1 MRVLDLMLKDLYQI
15 VKDWKTFVFLLD
27 MPMAFTLLLGFA
39 FSEEGEDPRLPVAV
53 LDRDQAGVLGAP
65 LIALMD
71 GSDAIRPVVEGG
83 ATSESLAAD
92 VQDEKVAAAVIVPDG
107 YSARVLDGE
116 TPPLRVIADS
126 ASNAGQTAQTNLQ
139 AVVNRLL
146 TSVQAAQAAVDAL
159 AEADPDRYAAASARE
174 AALADA
180 LDDAVDAWEDPPFAV
195 ASRRTGQEAED
206 EAPNAFAHSS
216 AGTMAQ
222 FAIAGLIGAAE
233 VVVAERKSRTLQ
245 RMLTTSMRKVEV
257 LAGHFL
263 AMMMMVL
270 TQLVILVL
278 FGQVAFGVPYAH
290 APLAIA
296 VVVVAFAFFTGAMG
310 LLIGGR
316 AKSEEQVVIFSLL
329 PMFVLS
335 GLGGAWV
342 PLEFT
347 SETVQIIG
355 RFTPTAWAIEGLE
368 NVTMRGMDLSS
379 VVVPALVVLGFGVL
393 CLTVAVWQFRVE

>member
-15 VKDWKTFVFLLD
+15 VKDWKTFVFLLA

-39 FSEEGEDPRLPVAV
+39 FSEEGEDPRLPVT
-53 LDRDQAGVLGAP
+53 LLNQDQGGVLTPP
-65 LIALMD
+65 LVALID
-71 GSDAIRPVVEGG
+71 RSDAIRPVVEEG
-83 ATSESLAAD
+83 ATPESLAED
-92 VQDEKVAAAVIVPDG
+92 VQDEKVAAAVIIPDG

-116 TPPLRVIADS
+116 IPPLRVIVDS
-126 ASNAGQTAQTNLQ
+126 ASNAGQTAQTNIQ
-139 AVVNRLL
+139 GAVNRLL
-146 TSVQAAQAAVDAL
+146 TSVQAAQAAVGAL
-159 AEADPDRYAAASARE
+159 AEADPDRYAVPSARK
-174 AALADA
+174 AALAA
-180 LDDAVDAWEDPPFAV
+180 VLDDAVDAWVDPSFAV
-195 ASRRTGQEAED
+195 TSRHTGQEAD
-206 EAPNAFAHSS
+206 DKAPNAFAHSS
-216 AGTMAQ
+216 AGTMVQ

-233 VVVAERKSRTLQ
+233 LVVTERKSRTLQ
-245 RMLTTSMRKVEV
+245 RMLTTSMRKVAV

-270 TQLVILVL
+270 AQLVVLVV

-296 VVVVAFAFFTGAMG
+296 VLVVAFAFFTGAMG
-310 LLIGGR
+310 LLIGGL

-379 VVVPALVVLGFGVL
+379 VVVPTLVVLGFGVL
-393 CLTVAVWQFRVE
+393 CLIVAVWQFRVE